1 MKKLI
6 AMDCDGT
13 IVDHTFVLKPELI
26 EVAHK
31 LVDAGHELVLATG
44 RPTVLTVPVQKDL
57 GVPEGNLAVCSNGA
71 ITISYAPDTSSGYNI
86 VSKASF
92 SPKEFLLIVMEH
104 MPDAFVGVE
113 PIGESHFL
121 VNRNVEDHKLGA
133 DQEVVPFEQLYAK
146 DVSRVI
152 IYDPDGKTRE
162 FADKIEELGLEQISY
177 AIGWNEWLDI
187 APYNISKASALEPV
201 RKRLNIPHENTY
213 AFGDGM
219 NDITMLEWAAIGV
232 ALKNSFSETKAV
244 AQYIAGDVSKEGIVP
259 FLYKILRDEV

>member
-13 IVDHTFVLKPELI
+13 IMDHTFMLKSELI

-31 LVDAGHELVLATG
+31 LVDAGHELILATG
-44 RPTVLTVPVQKDL
+44 RPTVLVTPVQKDL
-57 GVPEGNLAVCSNGA
+57 GVPKGTLAVCSNGA
-71 ITISYAPDTSSGYNI
+71 ITISYAPDTADGYEI
-86 VSKASF
+86 VDKASF
-92 SPKEFLLIVMEH
+92 NPKDFLLMVMEH

-113 PIGESHFL
+113 PVGKSHFL
-121 VNRNVEDHKLGA
+121 VNKNVEDHKLGA
-133 DQEVVPFEQLYAK
+133 DQEVVPFEQLYATG
-146 DVSRVI
+146 VSRVI
-152 IYDPDGKTRE
+152 IYDPEGKTRE

-219 NDITMLEWAAIGV
+219 NDISMLEWANTGI
-232 ALKNSFSETKAV
+232 ALQKSFPETKAV
-244 AQYIAGDVSKEGIVP
+244 AQHIAGDVSKEGIVP
-259 FLYKILRDEV
+259 FLYKILHDEI